1 MIAEDHSK
9 LVDKI
14 FLKIFLKETT
24 FAQTTYCTYAC
35 IRMCAGTSAHMSVL
49 RVSFTRATLWKLE
62 SLVSRVHSFSQAFAL
77 CSDALN
83 LSANSRRRFLRGQ
96 TREKWVRVCITL
108 QSQHHQIDFCAYIMI
123 CACTYIRLARMRVG

>member
-62 SLVSRVHSFSQAFAL
+62 SLVSRVQNTL
-77 CSDALN
+77 LLKTRTVELREGGEDALQQ
-83 LSANSRRRFLRGQ
+83 RRQLLQLLRSEWLG
-96 TREKWVRVCITL
+96 
-108 QSQHHQIDFCAYIMI
+108 
-123 CACTYIRLARMRVG
+123 